1 MLRFQSRP
9 DRVFGEILHA
19 ALEFKDDEID
29 MHIEGSGEDPK
40 EWAEWFPDLAK
51 FFSPRLARDTI
62 GRILAAS
69 RDARIHQLTD
79 YHWYIV
85 YHCLNYFCDVHND
98 LAREGKTGT
107 CSVAPCEI
115 GQIDFDYI
123 VDHFFWDT
131 DFLAAEHLLDLTT
144 QHRQRVGFSDEAW
157 SLAAGLRPHPD
168 ELAIQIWEDEAGW
181 DAEPDEYPSSG
192 TISSYPRE

>member
-19 ALEFKDDEID
+19 ALEFKADEID
-29 MHIEGSGEDPK
+29 MHMESSGEDPK
-40 EWAEWFPDLAK
+40 EWEGWFPAFAK
-51 FFSPRLARDTI
+51 FFSPRSARDTI

-69 RDARIHQLTD
+69 RDPRVHQLTD

-85 YHCLNYFCDVHND
+85 YHCLTYFCDVHND
-98 LAREGKTGT
+98 WAREEKTGT
-107 CSVAPCEI
+107 CSVGPYEI
-115 GQIDFDYI
+115 GQIDFDSI

-131 DFLAAEHLLDLTT
+131 DFLEAEYLLDLTKH
-144 QHRQRVGFSDEAW
+144 HRQQAGISDEAW

-168 ELAIQIWEDEAGW
+168 ELAIQVWEDEAGW
-181 DAEPDEYPSSG
+181 DAEPDEYPPSG
-192 TISSYPRE
+192 TITVYPRE